1 MEEVAGPRRR
11 HRSSAALGGMSI
23 AITAWSEFVQADR
36 GVAYRIF
43 ESIGRSERPTRRPS
57 ELFSR
62 NPTPMG
68 GSDENYP
75 ECDLRVGHVSGLAR
89 QRFRGRWLSS
99 GLERGRPDCRYRQQ
113 APTGHQ

>member
-1 MEEVAGPRRR
+1 MDKVANSGHRHRRR
-11 HRSSAALGGMSI
+11 AALGGMSI

-43 ESIGRSERPTRRPS
+43 ESIDGSERPTRRPS
-57 ELFSR
+57 ELFSG

-75 ECDLRVGHVSGLAR
+75 ECDLRVGHASGRAR
-89 QRFRGRWLSS
+89 RRFRGRWLSS
-99 GLERGRPDCRYRQQ
+99 GIERG
-113 APTGHQ
+113 